1 MDSITTD
8 YLISLSDMDEDS
20 LFELY
25 KEAITSLKSKEI
37 SQFDRKVF
45 VMRVMMIRSIISD
58 KYSLRAYRSN
68 RSGIDFDDPMLNP
81 QVNRFYK

>member
-8 YLISLSDMDEDS
+8 YLISLSDMDEDA
-20 LFELY
+20 LY
-25 KEAITSLKSKEI
+25 QLYTEAMAKLKSKDT

-68 RSGIDFDDPMLNP
+68 RSGIDFDNPMNNES
-81 QVNRFYK
+81 VARFYK

>member
-1 MDSITTD
+1 MDNITTD
-8 YLISLSDMDEDS
+8 YLISLADMSEDS

-25 KEAITSLKSKEI
+25 KEAMNKLQSKDT

-58 KYSLRAYRSN
+58 KYSLRVYRSN
-68 RSGIDFDDPMLNP
+68 RSGIEIDNPMNNES
-81 QVNRFYK
+81 VARFYK

>member
-1 MDSITTD
+1 MGIDTD
-8 YLISLSDMDEDS
+8 FLISLSDMSEDS

-25 KEAITSLKSKEI
+25 KEAMNKLKSKEI

-58 KYSLRAYRSN
+58 KYSLRAYRNN
-68 RSGIDFDDPMLNP
+68 RSGIEFDNPMNNP
-81 QVNRFYK
+81 QINRFYK

>member
-1 MDSITTD
+1 MDNITTD
-8 YLISLSDMDEDS
+8 YLISLADMSEDS

-25 KEAITSLKSKEI
+25 KEAMNKLKSKDT

-58 KYSLRAYRSN
+58 KYSLKLRHS
-68 RSGIDFDDPMLNP
+68 IPDDPMNNP
-81 QVNRFYK
+81 EVARFYK